1 MRLYFHAGASSQ
13 LVSNMLP
20 DTAMLEVDSMK
31 MEINFNTLVSQL
43 CCSLET
49 RGIAKESV
57 VACLMGLSS
66 LKKVF
71 CGGNQCVFRAQ
82 RNNLDQCSTIPEV
95 WRIIGDYFSFFDYD
109 IIEQI
114 TSRLGTDEDKDNM
127 KLYKTNFVRY
137 ARRRLVKGNISS
149 GSGENLIVKLD
160 STYDECE
167 VSRLKLFEWNLCSI
181 LHLNKGVLKL
191 CKIDDGCVEL
201 TFSLPIQFITSDIFP
216 LKADQEHALKSQ
228 GVIDLR
234 CGNTHY
240 KAEVIYTQIVLKGR
254 NISVLIIIVCKLQF

>member
-1 MRLYFHAGASSQ
+1 M
-13 LVSNMLP
+13 
-20 DTAMLEVDSMK
+20 
-31 MEINFNTLVSQL
+31 
-43 CCSLET
+43 
-49 RGIAKESV
+49 
-57 VACLMGLSS
+57 
-66 LKKVF
+66 
-71 CGGNQCVFRAQ
+71 
-82 RNNLDQCSTIPEV
+82 
-95 WRIIGDYFSFFDYD
+95 
-109 IIEQI
+109 
-114 TSRLGTDEDKDNM
+114 
-127 KLYKTNFVRY
+127 
-137 ARRRLVKGNISS
+137 KGNISS

-234 CGNTHY
+234 
-240 KAEVIYTQIVLKGR
+240 
-254 NISVLIIIVCKLQF
+254 